1 MLINQ
6 QNLITLQRGLKTV
19 FQDGLNY
26 DFQNVS
32 DLLCTKV
39 KSTGDGENYSWVEEL
54 GQLSEFVDELD
65 LSNLQA
71 KSFYIENKMYAKGIT
86 IDVNLVEDDKF
97 DIIKSKVTQ
106 GLSSQ
111 TGRHT
116 DIALKDAVQAGFNH
130 DCYDD
135 NYLFDTDHPTYD
147 GNVASNYDSTAGT
160 SSEVFL
166 LLDSKQ
172 PVMPFIRQIRK
183 DPWFQMTTNPDA
195 ETIIRYNKIIAAS
208 KVRYRVWFGMWQPI
222 YASKNNLTQTTFETY
237 EAVGWG
243 LKGPTGEYL
252 NINYDTVIVGNAK
265 RADAR
270 ALFETPT
277 LTGGAANPM
286 YGRCKVV
293 HFKGLSDVS

>member
-116 DIALKDAVQAGFNH
+116 DIALKM
-130 DCYDD
+130 
-135 NYLFDTDHPTYD
+135 LFRPALTMTAMTITTCLTPT
-147 GNVASNYDSTAGT
+147 TRRTTGT
-160 SSEVFL
+160 W
-166 LLDSKQ
+166 
-172 PVMPFIRQIRK
+172 R
-183 DPWFQMTTNPDA
+183 
-195 ETIIRYNKIIAAS
+195 
-208 KVRYRVWFGMWQPI
+208 
-222 YASKNNLTQTTFETY
+222 QTTTPLREPPARYFFSWTASSRSCRSSARFERIH
-237 EAVGWG
+237 GF
-243 LKGPTGEYL
+243 
-252 NINYDTVIVGNAK
+252 
-265 RADAR
+265 R
-270 ALFETPT
+270 
-277 LTGGAANPM
+277 
-286 YGRCKVV
+286 
-293 HFKGLSDVS
+293 